1 MDAPTRTGIDVPQW
15 KCQQPLELKGASTMK
30 ITTVG
35 IDLAKNVFQVHAVD
49 EHGKVA
55 LRKQLRR
62 DQMTAFFVNLPR
74 CLIGMEAC
82 GSAHHW
88 ARTLQGFG
96 HTVRLMSPQFVK
108 PYVKSNKNDVAD
120 AEAICEAVTRPNM
133 RFVPVKSVEQQ
144 AVLSLHRARQGVVIA
159 RTAQANQIRSLL
171 GEFGLVIPKGICHVA
186 KQVPELLED
195 ASNQLPGT
203 FRRLIARLTE
213 HLKELDKLVD
223 EFEDQIKVWH
233 RSSELSLRLEK
244 IPGIGP
250 LGASALVAS
259 IADANSFDNGRQLS
273 AWLGLVPRQNS
284 SGGKPTLL
292 GISKRGDVYLRT
304 LLIHGARS
312 AIVAAQR
319 KAVNT
324 NVWLASLLN
333 RRHPNVA
340 AVALANKNVR
350 TVWALLAHGREFR
363 PNYVPPQL
371 AA

>member
-1 MDAPTRTGIDVPQW
+1 
-15 KCQQPLELKGASTMK
+15 
-30 ITTVG
+30 
-35 IDLAKNVFQVHAVD
+35 
-49 EHGKVA
+49 
-55 LRKQLRR
+55 
-62 DQMTAFFVNLPR
+62 
-74 CLIGMEAC
+74 MEAC

-88 ARTLQGFG
+88 ARTLKGFG
-96 HTVRLMSPQFVK
+96 HDVRLMSPQFVK

-120 AEAICEAVTRPNM
+120 AEAICEAVARPNM

-144 AVLSLHRARQGVVIA
+144 AVLSLHRVRQGFVKA

-171 GEFGLVIPKGICHVA
+171 GEFGLVMPAGISHIA
-186 KQVPELLED
+186 KRVPSLLED
-195 ASNQLPGT
+195 GSNLLPGS
-203 FRRLIARLTE
+203 FRQLITRLTE
-213 HLKELDKLVD
+213 HLKDLDTLVD
-223 EFEDQIKVWH
+223 EFEAQIKAWH
-233 RSSELSLRLEK
+233 RGSELSMKLEK

-259 IADANSFDNGRQLS
+259 IADANSFANGRQLS
-273 AWLGLVPRQNS
+273 AWLGLVPRQHS
-284 SGGKPTLL
+284 SGGKPALL

-324 NVWLASLLN
+324 NVWLAGLLG

-350 TVWALLAHGREFR
+350 TVWALLAHGREFQ
-363 PNYVPPQL
+363 PNYAAKQL

>member
-1 MDAPTRTGIDVPQW
+1 
-15 KCQQPLELKGASTMK
+15 MK

-49 EHGKVA
+49 ERGTVV

-62 DQMTAFFVNLPR
+62 DQMTAFFANLPP
-74 CLIGMEAC
+74 CVIGMEAC

-88 ARTLQGFG
+88 ARTLKSFG
-96 HTVRLMSPQFVK
+96 HDARLMSPQFVK

-120 AEAICEAVTRPNM
+120 AEAICEAVARPNM
-133 RFVPVKSVEQQ
+133 RFVPVKSIEQQ
-144 AVLSLHRARQGVVIA
+144 AVLSLHRVRQGFVKA
-159 RTAQANQIRSLL
+159 RTVQANQIRSLL
-171 GEFGLVIPKGICHVA
+171 GEFGLIMPAGISHIA
-186 KQVPELLED
+186 KRVPSLLED
-195 ASNQLPGT
+195 AINPLPGS
-203 FRRLIARLTE
+203 FRQLITRLTE
-213 HLKELDKLVD
+213 HLKDLDKLVG
-223 EFEDQIKVWH
+223 EFEAQIKAWH
-233 RSSELSLRLEK
+233 RSSELSMKLEK

-259 IADANSFDNGRQLS
+259 IADANSFANGRQLS
-273 AWLGLVPRQNS
+273 AWLGLVPRQHS
-284 SGGKPTLL
+284 SGGKPALL

-312 AIVAAQR
+312 AILAAQR

-324 NVWLASLLN
+324 NVWLAGLLG

-340 AVALANKNVR
+340 AGALANKNVR

-363 PNYVPPQL
+363 PNYAAQLL

>member
-1 MDAPTRTGIDVPQW
+1 
-15 KCQQPLELKGASTMK
+15 MK

-49 EHGKVA
+49 ERGRVV

-62 DQMTAFFVNLPR
+62 DQMAAFFANLPP
-74 CLIGMEAC
+74 CVIGMEAC

-88 ARTLQGFG
+88 ARTLKGLA
-96 HTVRLMSPQFVK
+96 HDVRLMSPQFVK
-108 PYVKSNKNDVAD
+108 PYVKSNKHDVAD
-120 AEAICEAVTRPNM
+120 AEAICEAVARPNM

-144 AVLSLHRARQGVVIA
+144 SVLSLHRVRQGFVKA
-159 RTAQANQIRSLL
+159 RTAQANQIRGLL
-171 GEFGLVIPKGICHVA
+171 GEFGLVMPAGISHIA
-186 KQVPELLED
+186 KRVPRLLED
-195 ASNQLPGT
+195 EGNPLPGS
-203 FRRLIARLTE
+203 FRQLITRLTE
-213 HLKELDKLVD
+213 HLKDLDTLVD
-223 EFEDQIKVWH
+223 EFEAQIKAWH
-233 RSSELSLRLEK
+233 RSSELSMRLEK

-259 IADANSFDNGRQLS
+259 IADANSFANGRQLS
-273 AWLGLVPRQNS
+273 AWLGLVPRQHS
-284 SGGKPTLL
+284 SGGKPALL

-312 AIVAAQR
+312 AIRAAQR

-324 NVWLASLLN
+324 NVWLAGLLG

-350 TVWALLAHGREFR
+350 TVWALLAHGRDFQ
-363 PNYVPPQL
+363 PNYVAQPL